1 MGKDIHFNKR
11 DCLANSVID
20 KLACTVFGPDWEE
33 IGRVQTT
40 SLDMVTERCKRC
52 GLERQKPQM

>member
-1 MGKDIHFNKR
+1 MSKDIHFNKR
-11 DCLANSVID
+11 DCLADNTIA

-33 IGRVQTT
+33 IARVRTA

-52 GLERQKPQM
+52 GLERPKPQM